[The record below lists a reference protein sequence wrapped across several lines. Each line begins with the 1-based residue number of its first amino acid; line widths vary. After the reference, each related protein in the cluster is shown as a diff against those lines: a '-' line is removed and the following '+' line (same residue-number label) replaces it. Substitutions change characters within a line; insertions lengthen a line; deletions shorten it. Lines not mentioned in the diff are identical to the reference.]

1 MGAGR
6 RLDEAGRAPP
16 PPGSADSTKEHH
28 HDHHLPPPPA
38 PRGGHR
44 ARGRSGHRRH
54 RLCSIRPGGSGRGVG
69 RGHRG
74 LLDGRPE
81 GSAGLGEARPQA
93 VLSCS
98 EGLLPHAGAKVTVK
112 LTADEVGSDR
122 FQIRARGLQPRT
134 PYTVFLLEKAGSPFG
149 AAEYIG
155 DFTTNRHGR
164 ADNTYNLIV
173 EEAFAFN
180 NETRDR
186 TDLNS
191 VGVWFADPA
200 DDDDCLGS
208 GSPVTGFDGDA
219 AAGVQMLNSRAH
231 LLP

>member
-1 MGAGR
+1 MTTTS
-6 RLDEAGRAPP
+6 L
-16 PPGSADSTKEHH
+16 
-28 HDHHLPPPPA
+28 
-38 PRGGHR
+38 
-44 ARGRSGHRRH
+44 HRRH
-54 RLCSIRPGGSGRGVG
+54 LAAVTVLAAGAAIGVT
-69 RGHRG
+69 
-74 LLDGRPE
+74 
-81 GSAGLGEARPQA
+81 GSAASAQAAPAEASAGVTEASSTVAQKAAPGWA
-93 VLSCS
+93 KLDLKPSSPALKDCF
-98 EGLLPHAGAKVTVK
+98 PHAGAKVTVK

>member
-1 MGAGR
+1 MTTTSLHRRQLAAVTVLAAGAAIGVTGYAASAQAAPAEASAGATQASSTVAQKAAPGWA
-6 RLDEAGRAPP
+6 RLDLKP
-16 PPGSADSTKEHH
+16 SS
-28 HDHHLPPPPA
+28 PA
-38 PRGGHR
+38 
-44 ARGRSGHRRH
+44 
-54 RLCSIRPGGSGRGVG
+54 LKDCF
-69 RGHRG
+69 
-74 LLDGRPE
+74 
-81 GSAGLGEARPQA
+81 
-93 VLSCS
+93 
-98 EGLLPHAGAKVTVK
+98 PHASAKVTVK

-134 PYTVFLLEKAGSPFG
+134 PYTVFLLEKAGAPFG

-155 DFTTNRHGR
+155 DFTTNRHGQ
-164 ADNTYNLIV
+164 AHNTYNLIV

-180 NETRDR
+180 NETQDR

-219 AAGVQMLNSRAH
+219 SAGVQMLNSRAR